1 MNIPSR
7 AMLVEGSPVLLHAGE
22 DAQIVVEVPTG
33 LQQALVRVTAEPP
46 QGSAAGIVTIQYVQ
60 CVVCDAVI
68 CGTSSEDAVAVGER
82 WVCAQCRPAVSR

>member
-1 MNIPSR
+1 M
-7 AMLVEGSPVLLHAGE
+7 LLHAGE

-33 LQQALVRVTAEPP
+33 LQQALVRVAVALPHRDKP
-46 QGSAAGIVTIQYVQ
+46 GIVTIQYVR
-60 CVVCDAVI
+60 CAVCDAVI